1 MTKHRILAEHEN
13 DNRVHRLETT
23 DGGFRV
29 RHLRRQGA
37 PNENT
42 LVEVETWTRPVNE
55 DTAPARRGALEQ
67 AIRIFSDEAGVTIGE
82 VEHAVAEQTV
92 MQAAANVLRPTGPPI
107 TEQTEIEIATVGDLR
122 RILDRMTDSDPIWY
136 LDFSCH
142 GTKTPVTVTPHDPN
156 DESCTGLVIEN

>member
-1 MTKHRILAEHEN
+1 MTKHEILAEHEN

-23 DGGFRV
+23 DDGYRV
-29 RHLRRQGA
+29 RHLRRQDA

-42 LVEVETWTRPVNE
+42 LVEVETWSRPINE
-55 DTAPARRGALEQ
+55 HTAPARQLALAQ
-67 AIRIFSDEAGVTIGE
+67 AIRVFSVEAGVTMLE
-82 VEHAVAEQTV
+82 TERAVAQYTV
-92 MQAAANVLRPTGPPI
+92 MLAAARILAPPEPI

-122 RILDRMTDSDPIWY
+122 RILERMTDSDPIWY

-156 DESCTGLVIEN
+156 DESCTGLVIQN